1 MSAYEV
7 DRTLAIL
14 EERALVPALLVDVG
28 VKGPVGDKS
37 SELSRGDSTK
47 DRTGGADVE
56 PESMIP
62 TYHQLEFLPSVLG
75 GRYLL
80 ICHNDSSCRNGL
92 CRRLRLRGTP
102 YCPCIPCGSVV

>member
-7 DRTLAIL
+7 DKTLTIL
-14 EERALVPALLVDVG
+14 EERALVPAPLVDVG

-56 PESMIP
+56 PVSMIP
-62 TYHQLEFLPSVLG
+62 SLSGAGILAQCP
-75 GRYLL
+75 GRKVSADL
-80 ICHNDSSCRNGL
+80 SQKQ
-92 CRRLRLRGTP
+92 
-102 YCPCIPCGSVV
+102 